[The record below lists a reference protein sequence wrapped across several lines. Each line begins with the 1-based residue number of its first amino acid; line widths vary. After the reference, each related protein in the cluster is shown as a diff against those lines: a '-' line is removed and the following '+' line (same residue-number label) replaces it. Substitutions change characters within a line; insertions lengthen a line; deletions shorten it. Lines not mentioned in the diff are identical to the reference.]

1 MDEAPGSHERYDPLP
16 AQPMVAAT
24 ANSSCPFAGTRRIAG
39 ASRWPA
45 VCDAESSID
54 IAALQRQRLIE
65 NVEDPHRS
73 DRLCNNR
80 SILFQGRPVS
90 EFAWQE
96 LSYR

>member
-1 MDEAPGSHERYDPLP
+1 
-16 AQPMVAAT
+16 
-24 ANSSCPFAGTRRIAG
+24 
-39 ASRWPA
+39 